1 MPPANP
7 DFYAILGVSSTAT
20 GDEIKK
26 QYRRLAKKYHP
37 DSNKSDPKAA
47 ERFKEISEAYTVL
60 GDDAKRKQYDDM
72 RKFGSMGGFT
82 EAWRN
87 ASTAQ
92 RPGATSAPG
101 GSGPGAGYA
110 GNARYEDFDIG
121 GLGGLGDLFG
131 SVFGSR
137 TRGGASA
144 RAPERGQDVERTLEI
159 PFRVAATGGKV
170 PIELDLVEEC
180 QVCKGSGGAPGS
192 PVKTCTECGG
202 RGNISFGQG
211 GFAVNRPCP
220 ACLGRGSIPAEKC
233 GACAGAGQ
241 VRSRRKV
248 NIAVPSGA
256 ETGTR
261 VRLKEQ
267 GSRGQNGGPTGD
279 LIITFQVLSDR
290 FYQRDGLDL
299 IAEVP
304 INIAQATLGSKIQV
318 KTLDGARVALRIP
331 AGTPSGKR
339 FRVRGHGV
347 EKDGKRGD
355 LLVDVQ
361 ITVPE
366 SLNEEQEKLMREFAE
381 AGGLKF

>member
-1 MPPANP
+1 MAPPSA

-47 ERFKEISEAYTVL
+47 ERFKEISEAYTVV
-60 GDDAKRKQYDDM
+60 GDDTKRKQYDDM
-72 RKFGSMGGFT
+72 RKFGSMGSFT

-87 ASTAQ
+87 ASTSTR
-92 RPGATSAPG
+92 RPGPSPAGGASTGQAPG
-101 GSGPGAGYA
+101 A
-110 GNARYEDFDIG
+110 ARFDEFDIG

-131 SVFGSR
+131 SVFGG
-137 TRGGASA
+137 RGKGA
-144 RAPERGQDVERTLEI
+144 RATERGQDVELTVEI
-159 PFRVAATGGKV
+159 PFRTSATGGKV
-170 PIELDLVEEC
+170 PVELDLVEEC
-180 QVCKGSGGAPGS
+180 PVCKGNGAAPGAQ
-192 PVKTCTECGG
+192 VKICGECNG
-202 RGNISFGQG
+202 RGTISFGQG

-220 ACLGRGSIPAEKC
+220 ACLGRGTIPSEKC
-233 GACAGAGQ
+233 GSCNGAGQ

-248 NIAVPSGA
+248 NITVPSGA
-256 ETGTR
+256 ESGSR

-279 LIITFQVLSDR
+279 LIITFQVLPDR
-290 FYQRDGLDL
+290 AYTRDGLDL
-299 IAEVP
+299 ILGVP

-318 KTLDGARVALRIP
+318 KTLGGAVVALRIP
-331 AGTPSGKR
+331 GGTPSGKR
-339 FRVRGHGV
+339 FRVRGQGI
-347 EKDGKRGD
+347 EKEGKRGD

-366 SLNEEQEKLMREFAE
+366 KLSDTQEKLMREFAE

>member
-1 MPPANP
+1 MAPTNA

-20 GDEIKK
+20 ADEIKK

-47 ERFKEISEAYTVL
+47 DRFKEISEAYTVV
-60 GDDAKRKQYDDM
+60 GDVDKRKQYDDM
-72 RKFGSMGGFT
+72 RKYGSVGGFT

-87 ASTAQ
+87 AGNTAR
-92 RPGATSAPG
+92 RPGPTSTGAN
-101 GSGPGAGYA
+101 SGQNA
-110 GNARYEDFDIG
+110 GNPRFDDFDIG

-131 SVFGSR
+131 SVFGTR
-137 TRGGASA
+137 TKGARS
-144 RAPERGQDVERTLEI
+144 PERGPDVELTVEI
-159 PFRVAATGGKV
+159 PFRTAVTGGKV

-180 QVCKGSGGAPGS
+180 PTCKGNGAAPGATI
-192 PVKTCTECGG
+192 KTCGECNG
-202 RGNISFGQG
+202 RGTISFGQG

-220 ACLGRGSIPAEKC
+220 ACLGRGTIPSEKC
-233 GACAGAGQ
+233 PTCSGAGQ

-248 NIAVPSGA
+248 NITVPSGA
-256 ETGTR
+256 ESGSR

-279 LIITFQVLSDR
+279 LIITFQVLADR
-290 FYQRDGLDL
+290 AYTREGLDL
-299 IAEVP
+299 VLEVP
-304 INIAQATLGSKIQV
+304 INIAQATLGSKIQL
-318 KTLDGARVALRIP
+318 KTLDGTRVALRIP
-331 AGTPSGKR
+331 GGTPGGKR
-339 FRVRGHGV
+339 FRVRGQGIG
-347 EKDGKRGD
+347 KDGKRGD

-366 SLNEEQEKLMREFAE
+366 KLSEEQEKLMRDFAE

>member
-1 MPPANP
+1 MAPTNA

-47 ERFKEISEAYTVL
+47 ERFKEISEAYTVI

-72 RKFGSMGGFT
+72 RKYGAAGGFT
-82 EAWRN
+82 DAWRN
-87 ASTAQ
+87 AAQ
-92 RPGATSAPG
+92 NTRRPGPTAGAPPG
-101 GSGPGAGYA
+101 GQQPGAP
-110 GNARYEDFDIG
+110 RFDDFDIG

-131 SVFGSR
+131 SVFGARSKA
-137 TRGGASA
+137 RGA
-144 RAPERGQDVERTLEI
+144 ERGPDVELTVEI
-159 PFRVAATGGKV
+159 PFRTAATGGKV
-170 PIELDLVEEC
+170 PVELDLVEEC
-180 QVCKGSGGAPGS
+180 PVCKGNGAAPGAQLK
-192 PVKTCTECGG
+192 VCGECAG
-202 RGNISFGQG
+202 RGTISFGQG

-220 ACLGRGSIPAEKC
+220 ACLGRGTVPTEKC
-233 GACAGAGQ
+233 GGCNGAGQ

-248 NIAVPSGA
+248 NITVPSGA
-256 ETGTR
+256 ESGSR

-267 GSRGQNGGPTGD
+267 GTRGQNGGGTGD
-279 LIITFQVLSDR
+279 LIITFQVLPDR
-290 FYQRDGLDL
+290 AYSRDGLDL
-299 IAEVP
+299 ILGVP

-318 KTLDGARVALRIP
+318 KTLDGTRVALRIP
-331 AGTPSGKR
+331 GGTPSGKR
-339 FRVRGHGV
+339 FRIRGQGI
-347 EKDGKRGD
+347 EKEGKRGD

-366 SLNEEQEKLMREFAE
+366 KLTDEQEKLMRDFAE

>member
-1 MPPANP
+1 MAPANA
-7 DFYAILGVSSTAT
+7 DFYAVLGVSSSST

-72 RKFGSMGGFT
+72 RKYGAVGGFT
-82 EAWRN
+82 DAWRN
-87 ASTAQ
+87 ASSTAR
-92 RPGATSAPG
+92 RPGPAPSGSTSTG
-101 GSGPGAGYA
+101 QGAG
-110 GNARYEDFDIG
+110 NPRFDDFDIG

-131 SVFGSR
+131 SVFGG
-137 TRGGASA
+137 RGKG
-144 RAPERGQDVERTLEI
+144 RAAERGADVELTVEI
-159 PFRVAATGGKV
+159 PFRTAAIGGKV
-170 PIELDLVEEC
+170 PVELDLVEEC
-180 QVCKGSGGAPGS
+180 PVCKGNGAGPGAQIR
-192 PVKTCTECGG
+192 TCDECKG
-202 RGNISFGQG
+202 RGTISFGQG

-220 ACLGRGSIPAEKC
+220 ACLGRGTIPSEKC
-233 GACAGAGQ
+233 GTCAGAGQ

-248 NIAVPSGA
+248 NITVPSGA
-256 ETGTR
+256 ESGTR

-279 LIITFQVLSDR
+279 LIITFQVLPDR
-290 FYQRDGLDL
+290 AYTRDGLDL
-299 IAEVP
+299 ILGVP

-318 KTLDGARVALRIP
+318 KTLDGTRVALRIP
-331 AGTPSGKR
+331 GGTPSGKR
-339 FRVRGHGV
+339 FRVRGQGI

-355 LLVDVQ
+355 LMVDVQ

-366 SLNEEQEKLMREFAE
+366 KLSEEQEKLMREFAE